1 MTLLVGGTAL
11 SIKFAK
17 GYRPS
22 LKQIAL
28 EGTGLLSTTSYPK
41 SAQVFVND
49 KLTTVT
55 DDTVYLEPD
64 DYQVKILKNG
74 FQPWTKT
81 LPIRNELVSTADARL
96 FPALPTIT
104 PLTFYQVSKA
114 LISPDNSK
122 VLYLMTESPF
132 ASDNGVYIL
141 SLSPNFLGSQLTQIA
156 DMNTHDYST
165 AQFFWSPDSSQILAA
180 FVTDNKI
187 SSSHL
192 LSPRSF
198 NDPKNMVDST
208 FKIPQMIEEW
218 QSQAVEINLAALKA
232 LPIELAQI
240 ATQSAQ
246 NVYFSPDKEKFF
258 FTASVDFSLPDSL
271 VKTSLPNI
279 NPTAQ
284 TRNLK
289 KGEVYVFDLKEYTNY
304 KIEGVVNSRLHTL
317 LTNVGE
323 LIPTM
328 VITPTPTPSKIVS
341 KTTKTTPVTELT
353 TLEKLHIIQDQ
364 FVPQLSSNLNWY
376 PSNRHLILST
386 ESGLDILEYDGLNR
400 TTIINEIIK
409 DNLSFVSP
417 DGNRLIVLSN
427 LNQKADA
434 YNLFA
439 VDLK

>member
-1 MTLLVGGTAL
+1 
-11 SIKFAK
+11 
-17 GYRPS
+17 
-22 LKQIAL
+22 
-28 EGTGLLSTTSYPK
+28 
-41 SAQVFVND
+41 
-49 KLTTVT
+49 
-55 DDTVYLEPD
+55 
-64 DYQVKILKNG
+64 
-74 FQPWTKT
+74 
-81 LPIRNELVSTADARL
+81 
-96 FPALPTIT
+96 
-104 PLTFYQVSKA
+104 
-114 LISPDNSK
+114 
-122 VLYLMTESPF
+122 MTESPF

-180 FVTDNKI
+180 FVADNKI
-187 SSSHL
+187 SNSHL

-208 FKIPQMIEEW
+208 FKIPQMIDEW

-232 LPIELAQI
+232 LPVEFAQI

-258 FTASVDFSLPDSL
+258 YTASEDISLPDSL
-271 VKTSLPNI
+271 VKTSIPNI

-284 TRNLK
+284 TRDLK
-289 KGEVYVFDLKEYTNY
+289 KGEVYVFDLKEFTNY

-328 VITPTPTPSKIVS
+328 FITPTPTPSKSAS
-341 KTTKTTPVTELT
+341 KITKVTPVAELSI
-353 TLEKLHIIQDQ
+353 LEKLHIIQDQ